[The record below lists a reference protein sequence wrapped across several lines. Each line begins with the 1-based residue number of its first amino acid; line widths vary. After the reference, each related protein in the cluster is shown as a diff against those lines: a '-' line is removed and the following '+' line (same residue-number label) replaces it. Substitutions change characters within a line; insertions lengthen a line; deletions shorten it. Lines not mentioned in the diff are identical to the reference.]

1 MKPQVIP
8 SLVPLAP
15 EHFQWARYR
24 EDHAQYVL
32 ALNSFKAPIEASM
45 ARNPGV
51 ALLLG
56 QEVLAMAGVTPF
68 WEGVGQLWMRT
79 GVRASEFPVAIM
91 KATREFLNIVDR
103 TLTPRRLQAHV
114 KADVVVNRR
123 FISHL
128 GFHPEALMRA
138 FGPEGADYVLYARV
152 RGAST

>member
-56 QEVLAMAGVTPF
+56 QPA
-68 WEGVGQLWMRT
+68 Q
-79 GVRASEFPVAIM
+79 
-91 KATREFLNIVDR
+91 R
-103 TLTPRRLQAHV
+103 TLLMAKPA
-114 KADVVVNRR
+114 
-123 FISHL
+123 
-128 GFHPEALMRA
+128 PEAD
-138 FGPEGADYVLYARV
+138 PEPSQSLHCLEALTGA
-152 RGAST
+152 ASSRWQWSAGS